1 MSVSR
6 RYNVGILS
14 VSTAGLEAGGPLVDT
29 GMYRM
34 FGATRVKQLL
44 RKYRYYLLALLAA
57 AGLAANLP
65 ESWLIGQSGEARRS
79 EVISE
84 FLNLSVDPGA
94 GGMAG
99 VRMDW
104 LVQSRQLRERR
115 EERLEHVPPA
125 LLAAYAARMEMTEP
139 ALREVLTD
147 AERADPFEL
156 SGFEFG
162 HVDDIDYGAADP
174 WHWGL
179 VRSEAEDEVT
189 EPGLEMGGCGI
200 WLVFWTETEWFYAPV
215 GSAELNDPL
224 AEAVPELAGVAPEG
238 VDRC

>member
-1 MSVSR
+1 
-6 RYNVGILS
+6 
-14 VSTAGLEAGGPLVDT
+14 
-29 GMYRM
+29 M

-44 RKYRYYLLALLAA
+44 RKYRYYLLALVAV

-65 ESWLIGQSGEARRS
+65 QTWLIGQSGEARRS

-115 EERLEHVPPA
+115 EERLEHVPPG
-125 LLAAYAARMEMTEP
+125 LLSAYAASMEMTEA
-139 ALREVLTD
+139 ALRAVLTD
-147 AERADPFEL
+147 AARADPFEI
-156 SGFEFG
+156 SGAEFG
-162 HVDDIDYGAADP
+162 HVDDIEHGAKGP
-174 WHWGL
+174 WHWAL

-189 EPGLEMGGCGI
+189 EPGPGLGLGLAMGGCGI
-200 WLVFWTETEWFYAPV
+200 WLVFWTEAEWFYAPV
-215 GSAELNDPL
+215 GSGELNAPL
-224 AEAVPELAGVAPEG
+224 AEAVPELAGVAPGG